1 MGRKILPL
9 FLVITMIF
17 SLVGFNAVSH
27 AAVLTDF
34 AGGLGTE
41 ENPWQIA
48 TAVQLNN
55 VRYYLGREHHDKH
68 FILTE
73 DINLNVY
80 PFNDG
85 KGWEPIGDWWSWD
98 NHAFQGSLDGAGH
111 TISGLYI
118 NMPVPTSWEETE
130 YYAVGLFGATQNA
143 TIKNIYLTDVN
154 VTGYDLAG
162 GLVGDAELSVFSDIH
177 VTGSVIGNSAVG
189 GIAGFTYRS
198 YIVFSSFNGSVNAVN
213 DLGGLV
219 GYFNDSSIRY
229 SLSKG
234 IVNGNMDVGGL
245 VGFSSKSSIS
255 ESHSESLVTGTE
267 YAVEVGGLV
276 GYNYNKSTISKSYA
290 TGAVS
295 GYDHVGGLVGEN
307 AGYSKITDSYAWG
320 AVSIDGVDDPTEI
333 LTVGGLVGYNNDNST
348 VQNCYALGNVS
359 GTGLYHGGL
368 VGENE
373 ITSPI
378 LSSYSLGPD
387 NGFGTVVTDAEM
399 QIQGTFVD
407 WDFTN
412 TWVLDEG
419 YPYLLPSGVSEIISL
434 EDFTPIVVL
443 FGTPLSNFSLPLTV
457 FATLDDTTIVPLQV
471 TWDGGTPIYD
481 GNTKGNYL
489 FTGTLAAV
497 EGIVNIS
504 GLAAS
509 ITVTVSDPPKEI
521 ISVETQ
527 TDIIV
532 PNGTVYSQINF
543 PTTVVV
549 TLDDYSITSLEVVWD
564 FGIPDY
570 NGNITGTYVFKGT
583 LVTGNQIVNT
593 NEIYASVKVIVEAP
607 ADSPPVVTDHPE
619 DISVK
624 AGESATFYV
633 GYTAKPEPVFQWQ
646 YSKNGGK
653 KWINIP
659 GANSDTYEVTQTTIE
674 MDGYQYRVILDN
686 GIGTPVTSNVAML
699 SVTIGVADIQISQT
713 DGAYD
718 PVTNEIVWTIIVY
731 NNGPETAQGVV
742 IKDTLANNTKLLS
755 VVSDYEYSMKGKTVT
770 VNVGELEANR
780 EIVIEIRVFVTRV
793 TSLIKNVASVTST
806 SQDLNLEN
814 NASSSEVLIQ

>member
-1 MGRKILPL
+1 MGRKFLPL
-9 FLVITMIF
+9 LLVITMIF
-17 SLVGFNAVSH
+17 NLVGFNTVSH

-55 VRYYLGREHHDKH
+55 VRYYLGAEHHDKH

-98 NHAFQGSLDGAGH
+98 NHAFQGTLDGAGH

-118 NMPVPTSWEETE
+118 NMPVPTSWEETD
-130 YYAVGLFGATQNA
+130 YNAAGLFGATQNA
-143 TIKNIYLTDVN
+143 TIKNIYLTDVDI
-154 VTGYDLAG
+154 TGYDLAG
-162 GLVGDAELSVFSDIH
+162 GLVGDAEFSVFSDIH
-177 VTGSVIGNSAVG
+177 VTGRVIGNFSIGGLVG
-189 GIAGFTYRS
+189 YAYRS
-198 YIVFSSFNGSVNAVN
+198 YIAFSSFNGSVNAVS

-219 GYFNDSSIRY
+219 GYFIDSSIRY

-234 IVNGNMDVGGL
+234 FVNGNIDVGGL
-245 VGFSSKSSIS
+245 VGYSKKSSIF
-255 ESHSESLVTGTE
+255 ESHSESLVIGTE
-267 YAVEVGGLV
+267 YATEVGGLV
-276 GYNYNKSTISKSYA
+276 GYNYGNSTISKSYA
-290 TGAVS
+290 TGSVS
-295 GYDHVGGLVGEN
+295 GYDNVGGLVGEN
-307 AGYSKITDSYAWG
+307 ATYSKITDSYSWG
-320 AVSIDGVDDPTEI
+320 TVSIDGVDDQVEI
-333 LTVGGLVGYNNDNST
+333 FAVGGLVGSNNYKST
-348 VQNCYALGNVS
+348 VQNCYAVGNVS

-373 ITSPI
+373 IDSLI

-387 NGFGTVVTDAEM
+387 NGFGSVVADAEM
-399 QIQGTFVD
+399 QIQSTFVG

-443 FGTPLSNFSLPLTV
+443 FGTPLSNFRLPLTV
-457 FATLDDTTIVPLQV
+457 FATLDDNTIVPLQV
-471 TWDGGTPIYD
+471 SWDGGTPTYD
-481 GNTKGNYL
+481 GNTKGSYL
-489 FTGTLAAV
+489 FTGTLAEV
-497 EGIVNIS
+497 EGIVNTS
-504 GLAAS
+504 GLVAS

-521 ISVETQ
+521 ISVEPQ

-532 PNGTVYSQINF
+532 SNGTVYSQINF

-549 TLDDYSITSLEVVWD
+549 TLDDNSITSLEVGWD
-564 FGIPDY
+564 SGIPVYD
-570 NGNITGTYVFKGT
+570 GNTTGTYVFKGT
-583 LVTGNQIVNT
+583 LATGNEIVNS
-593 NEIYASVKVIVEAP
+593 NGIYASVKVIVEEP
-607 ADSPPVVTDHPE
+607 VDSPPVVTNQPE

-624 AGESATFYV
+624 AGESATFNV

-653 KWINIP
+653 KWIDIP
-659 GANSDTYEVTQTTIE
+659 GANSDTYEVTQTVIE

-686 GIGTPVTSNVAML
+686 GIGMPVTSNVAML
-699 SVTIGVADIQISQT
+699 SVTIGVADLQISQT

-718 PVTNEIVWTIIVY
+718 SVTKEIVWTIRVY

-742 IKDTLANNTKLLS
+742 IKDTLASNTKLLS

-793 TSLIKNVASVTST
+793 TSLIKNAATVTST

-814 NASSSEVLIQ
+814 NASSSELLIQ